1 MWLQQQQE
9 DSSSSIWEGG
19 LHDLEL
25 MKLAIS
31 LRERERERDSESLVY
46 PIILDYGL
54 QYDHVQQ
61 EQQHNLCT
69 VMLEN
74 QQ

>member
-1 MWLQQQQE
+1 VWLQQQQE